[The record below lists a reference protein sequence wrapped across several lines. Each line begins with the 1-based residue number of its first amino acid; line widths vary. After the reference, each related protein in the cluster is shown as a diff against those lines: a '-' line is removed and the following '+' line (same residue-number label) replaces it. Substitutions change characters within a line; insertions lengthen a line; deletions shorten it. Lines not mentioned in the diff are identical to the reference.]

1 MYARGRD
8 GGALVTLKMQK
19 FGGTTRLLRMK
30 YLLTWVARPMR
41 DGVKNF
47 EIWPA
52 ATAPQNIPA
61 VTREKI
67 NEFLDDSRKLLE
79 SEETYVE
86 EELLP

>member
-1 MYARGRD
+1 
-8 GGALVTLKMQK
+8 
-19 FGGTTRLLRMK
+19 
-30 YLLTWVARPMR
+30 MR

-52 ATAPQNIPA
+52 ATAPQNIPT